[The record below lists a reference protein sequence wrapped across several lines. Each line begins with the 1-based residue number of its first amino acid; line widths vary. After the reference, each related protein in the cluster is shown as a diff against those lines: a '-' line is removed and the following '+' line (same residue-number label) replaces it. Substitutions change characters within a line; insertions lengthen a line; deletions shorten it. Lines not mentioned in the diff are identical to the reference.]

1 MAQHVLKFVTDM
13 FCGIFSGDEKKSEY
27 CDKFSQK
34 SAKLAENIKKHA
46 YDQSAGYFLRAWY
59 DDGTPIGSQ
68 ASDECNIELISQAF
82 SVFAGLPSAMS
93 FSAMRNAYEKLYDS
107 DAKIFKLL
115 SPPFSTC
122 AKNPGYIKGY
132 APGIRENGG
141 QYTHG
146 AVWGCMAMIISS
158 CNVLKD
164 APNDSMA
171 SKMLSDG
178 VHALI
183 NLLPAYRCADRHA
196 FEIYKCEPYVL
207 CGDIYA
213 GDNPG
218 TRRLELVHRFRLLAV
233 ACSIRL
239 LIRDN
244 AYRNSRK
251 SRSNHGY
258 NFYAECVSGAVYYRL
273 AL

>member
-1 MAQHVLKFVTDM
+1 
-13 FCGIFSGDEKKSEY
+13 
-27 CDKFSQK
+27 
-34 SAKLAENIKKHA
+34 
-46 YDQSAGYFLRAWY
+46 
-59 DDGTPIGSQ
+59 
-68 ASDECNIELISQAF
+68 
-82 SVFAGLPSAMS
+82 MS

-115 SPPFSTC
+115 SPPFSAC

-164 APNDSMA
+164 SPNDSNA
-171 SKMLSDG
+171 RKMLSDG

-183 NLLPAYRCADRHA
+183 NLLPVYRCTDRQA

-218 TRRLELVHRFRLLAV
+218 RGGWSWYTGSAGWLWRAVLDCLFGITLTGTLGKVGTTMDITFMPSAFRAPFIIGSHFEISLAFPERNLHLSVNYNKTGTERLLLNGTEQA
-233 ACSIRL
+233 SHRIEL
-239 LIRDN
+239 
-244 AYRNSRK
+244 S
-251 SRSNHGY
+251 
-258 NFYAECVSGAVYYRL
+258 SGKHVVDVEGI
-273 AL
+273 